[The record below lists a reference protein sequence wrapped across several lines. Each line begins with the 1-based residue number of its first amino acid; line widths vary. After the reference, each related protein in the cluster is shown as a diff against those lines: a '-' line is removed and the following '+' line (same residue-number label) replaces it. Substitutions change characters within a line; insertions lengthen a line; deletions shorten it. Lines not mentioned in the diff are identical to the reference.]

1 MISIDKLRIVAN
13 ITEDHFVS
21 KSIFLRINTKTF
33 MMINQLFHVKN
44 VYKMK
49 KIIMF
54 KMVYGVFG
62 VSTFYLTVSG
72 INIPNLKFIGQ
83 FYNTKIYQS
92 KVLTC
97 IKAIIAVKYVC
108 KYQKLKSKSSLG
120 LK

>member
-54 KMVYGVFG
+54 KMVYGLLVTIIEFLL
-62 VSTFYLTVSG
+62 SAFYLTVSG
-72 INIPNLKFIGQ
+72 NIVPSLKFIGQ
-83 FYNTKIYQS
+83 FYTEIINQYQN
-92 KVLTC
+92 
-97 IKAIIAVKYVC
+97 
-108 KYQKLKSKSSLG
+108 
-120 LK
+120 